1 MSQLRHTHDNK
12 VLELFDH
19 LDAPTRPQTPEE
31 VRLRQLIAQHGSP
44 LLVMD
49 AERLRQQY
57 RQLKAAL
64 PGVDLFYAVKA
75 LPDADAIRILTGQGA
90 GLDLATAGEVD
101 MARAAGVSP
110 RRTIHTHPIK
120 KDSEIK
126 AALRFGTTTFVVDNW
141 NELKKFRPYR
151 NRVGLLLRV
160 RFQSPDAVVDLSRKF
175 GCDPQEAIELMR
187 RAVREGIRIKGLSFH
202 VGSQSGRSDTHVHAI
217 ETAVALINQAH
228 REGLGHLKVLDIGGG
243 FPVDYQHKAI
253 DIDAFCAPIR
263 NALISVPS
271 WVRVIAEPGRYL
283 VAPVVTAVATVV
295 GKAERDG
302 RPWYYLD
309 DGVYGSYSGQ
319 MFDHADYPVE
329 TFREGNERE
338 SVLAGPTCDSIDI
351 VKDAITLPELEI
363 GDLIVGRQMGAYTA
377 ATATD
382 FNALPRA
389 RMVLINDV
397 AEQPSDLVKLAEA

>member
-1 MSQLRHTHDNK
+1 
-12 VLELFDH
+12 
-19 LDAPTRPQTPEE
+19 
-31 VRLRQLIAQHGSP
+31 
-44 LLVMD
+44 
-49 AERLRQQY
+49 
-57 RQLKAAL
+57 
-64 PGVDLFYAVKA
+64 
-75 LPDADAIRILTGQGA
+75 
-90 GLDLATAGEVD
+90 
-101 MARAAGVSP
+101 
-110 RRTIHTHPIK
+110 
-120 KDSEIK
+120 
-126 AALRFGTTTFVVDNW
+126 
-141 NELKKFRPYR
+141 
-151 NRVGLLLRV
+151 
-160 RFQSPDAVVDLSRKF
+160 
-175 GCDPQEAIELMR
+175 
-187 RAVREGIRIKGLSFH
+187 
-202 VGSQSGRSDTHVHAI
+202 
-217 ETAVALINQAH
+217 
-228 REGLGHLKVLDIGGG
+228 
-243 FPVDYQHKAI
+243 
-253 DIDAFCAPIR
+253 
-263 NALISVPS
+263 
-271 WVRVIAEPGRYL
+271 
-283 VAPVVTAVATVV
+283 V